1 MTIAARYCS
10 ITTVLSTANKIKL
23 I

>member
-1 MTIAARYCS
+1 MTKAARYCS